1 MNIADKIPTF
11 DDESLANLRAN
22 ASRIAGK
29 GSGPRN
35 WEAELILPLIDA
47 EVAKRL
53 EKSSTKTVKKR
64 RRTVE
69 D

>member
-11 DDESLANLRAN
+11 DDEALANLRAN
-22 ASRIAGK
+22 ACRMASE

-35 WEAELILPLIDA
+35 REAEFILPLIDA
-47 EVAKRL
+47 EVAKRV
-53 EKSSTKTVKKR
+53 EKSSAKTVKKR
-64 RRTVE
+64 RRAVE

>member
-1 MNIADKIPTF
+1 MNIVDRIPTF
-11 DDESLANLRAN
+11 DDASLATLRAN
-22 ASRIAGK
+22 ASRMAEG
-29 GSGPRN
+29 GNGPRKT
-35 WEAELILPLIDA
+35 EAELILPLIDA

-53 EKSSTKTVKKR
+53 EKSPRAPVRKR